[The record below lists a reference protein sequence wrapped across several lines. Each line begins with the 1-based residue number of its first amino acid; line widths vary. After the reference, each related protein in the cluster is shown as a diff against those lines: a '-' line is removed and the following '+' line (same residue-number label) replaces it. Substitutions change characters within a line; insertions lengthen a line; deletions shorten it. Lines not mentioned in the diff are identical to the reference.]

1 MAAAP
6 LKVCIVGSGNWGSA
20 VAKII
25 GNNVKKLQKFA
36 STVKMWVFEETV
48 NGRKLT
54 DIINNDHENVKYLP
68 GHKLPENVVAVA
80 NLGEAVQ
87 DADLLVFVI
96 PHQFI
101 HRICD
106 EITGRVPKDALGI
119 TLIKGIDEGPEGLKL
134 ISDIIREKMGI
145 DISVLMGANIANE
158 VAAGKFCETTIGS
171 KIMENGLLF
180 KELLQTPNFR
190 ITVVDDAD
198 TVELCGA
205 LKNIVAVGAGFCD
218 GLLCGDNTKAAV
230 IRLGLM
236 EMIAFARI
244 FCKGQVSTATFLESC
259 GVADLITTCYGG
271 RNRKVA
277 EAFARTGKTIEELE
291 KEMLNGQKL
300 QGPQTSAEV
309 YRILKQKGL
318 LDNSFAENFSTTS
331 SSFSYDR
338 DFLRTLP
345 GLLIVAEIVLGL
357 LVWTLIAGTE
367 YFRVPAFGWVMFV
380 AVFYWVLTVF
390 FLIIY
395 LTMTYTRIPQVPWTT
410 VGLWFNGSAFAL
422 YLSAAIVDASSV
434 SPERDSHN
442 FNSWAASSFFAFLVT
457 ICYAGNTYFSFI
469 AWRSRTIQ

>member
-25 GNNVKKLQKFA
+25 GNNVKNLQKFA

-68 GHKLPENVVAVA
+68 GHKLPENVVAVP
-80 NLGEAVQ
+80 NLSEAVQ

-101 HRICD
+101 HKICD
-106 EITGRVPKDALGI
+106 EITGKVPKKALGI

-145 DISVLMGANIANE
+145 DISVLMGANIASE
-158 VAAGKFCETTIGS
+158 VAAGKFCETTIGEAAEGPS
-171 KIMENGLLF
+171 TGSTQLLQ
-180 KELLQTPNFR
+180 KLMQTPNLSV
-190 ITVVDDAD
+190 TVMKYPGSAPP
-198 TVELCGA
+198 LWS
-205 LKNIVAVGAGFCD
+205 LQNIVAVGAGFCD
-218 GLLCGDNTKAAV
+218 GLRCGDNTKAAV

-236 EMIAFARI
+236 EMIAFAKI

-318 LDNSFAENFSTTS
+318 LDKFPLFT
-331 SSFSYDR
+331 
-338 DFLRTLP
+338 
-345 GLLIVAEIVLGL
+345 
-357 LVWTLIAGTE
+357 
-367 YFRVPAFGWVMFV
+367 
-380 AVFYWVLTVF
+380 AVY
-390 FLIIY
+390 
-395 LTMTYTRIPQVPWTT
+395 Q
-410 VGLWFNGSAFAL
+410 
-422 YLSAAIVDASSV
+422 
-434 SPERDSHN
+434 
-442 FNSWAASSFFAFLVT
+442 
-457 ICYAGNTYFSFI
+457 ICYEGKPVTEMLSCLQSHPEHI
-469 AWRSRTIQ
+469 